1 MGCPRFTA
9 AICVLAISSLPLISE
24 RVRGDI
30 VQYSDNPSSYSEVTP
45 ILSNAGV
52 SAGSETAATSFIVP
66 GSGSVSL
73 TFTIEKEG
81 GVYDYDFGF
90 FDASA
95 VTAYDPVTQTED
107 WATAALA
114 TATHIFSDPVDHTGA
129 TETVSVLGG
138 SELIFYLI
146 PDNTLT
152 NFNANPGYFYP
163 TSSTKNQEYR
173 SPLFSYT
180 DANPD
185 QYDQMM
191 SWLDSSAGVTLF
203 TFEDQTRALV
213 SDENFADLAFSIDTV
228 LSGTQSPTPEPAS
241 ILLLTGIGLILVLR
255 RGRRTASV

>member
-1 MGCPRFTA
+1 MGCPRFTT

-30 VQYSDNPSSYSEVTP
+30 VQYSDNPSSYSQVTT
-45 ILSNAGV
+45 ILSIAGV

-95 VTAYDPVTQTED
+95 VTAYDPVTQTEA

-114 TATHIFSDPVDHTGA
+114 NATHIFSDPVDNTGA

-146 PDNTLT
+146 PDNTLAS
-152 NFNANPGYFYP
+152 FNANPGNFYP
-163 TSSTKNQEYR
+163 SSTVNQEYR
-173 SPLFSYT
+173 APLFSYT
-180 DANPD
+180 DANPG

-203 TFEDQTRALV
+203 TFEDQTRDSG